1 MEMKRKRTEWALV
14 RISKKKMREMEAG
27 FKFKS
32 MQETQNNYI
41 VFGRFNRAK
50 QKRWAYHLM
59 FKRWL
64 ARKELREMI
73 V

>member
-1 MEMKRKRTEWALV
+1 MKRKRTEWLLH
-14 RISKKKMREMEAG
+14 RLSKRKMRDM
-27 FKFKS
+27 KS
-32 MQETQNNYI
+32 VFIWKSIQETKNNYI